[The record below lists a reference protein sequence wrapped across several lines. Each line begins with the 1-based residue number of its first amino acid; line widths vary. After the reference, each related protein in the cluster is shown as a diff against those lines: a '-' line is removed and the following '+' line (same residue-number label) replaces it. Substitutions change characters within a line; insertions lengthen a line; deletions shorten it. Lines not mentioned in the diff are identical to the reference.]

1 MKVCDP
7 AVIIMKQGVCN
18 KCGYGPFC
26 ERQKCE
32 NSETPFL
39 LILVKCQGSDGMCS
53 LPVTHVKDIEP

>member
-1 MKVCDP
+1 MKVCDT

-32 NSETPFL
+32 SSETPFF
-39 LILVKCQGSDGMCS
+39 SDIG
-53 LPVTHVKDIEP
+53 